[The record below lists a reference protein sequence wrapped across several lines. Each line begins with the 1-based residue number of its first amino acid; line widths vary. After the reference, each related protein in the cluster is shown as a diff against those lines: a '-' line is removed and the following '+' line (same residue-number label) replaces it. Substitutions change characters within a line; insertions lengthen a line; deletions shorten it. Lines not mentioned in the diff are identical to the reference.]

1 MEKCTRR
8 ALIALCLCLILLLP
22 ACRFV
27 RPGELTGGSGTG
39 GASGATSSIDLAME
53 NVDGTGWKI
62 AMITDTGGIN
72 DQSFNQSAWEGLQEL
87 KEETGAEVAYIESK
101 QSGDFPTNFETLVD
115 NGNTLCWGIGFACA
129 DAVLEA
135 AQSNPDVSF
144 ACVDNAFAD
153 SPENVTGVVFRAEES
168 SFMVGYIAAASSETG
183 KVGFVGGIA
192 SDVIAQFE
200 YGYKAG
206 VAYANRV
213 LDKNVVVTSQY
224 AESFSD
230 AAKGKSIANKM
241 FTDGC
246 DIVYHAAGGTGTG
259 VIEAAKEAGRFAIG
273 VDRDQAYLAP
283 ENVLTSSLKNVNV
296 AVNAVSKRH
305 IAGMEIG
312 GQTLSFGLSEGAVGI
327 PEDHSNYPDAVY
339 EAALEC
345 GEKIKAGILTP
356 PGNEDDFEE
365 FKIYLEQT
373 SVEELLKKAN
383 DFSDVDGAGSRIAML
398 ADTGG
403 GNDQSFNQSAWEGLQ
418 KLRDETGAD
427 VAYIESKQSGDFP
440 TNLETLVDNGS
451 TLCWGIGYACADAV
465 VEAAASNPDVNFAC
479 VDNAFGD
486 PLPNVTGVVFRAQ
499 ESSFM
504 VGYIAAAVSK
514 TNKVGFVGG
523 ISSEVIEQFQYGYE
537 AGVAYANNM
546 LGKKVQVTSQYA
558 ESFSDAAKGKSIA
571 NKMFT
576 DGCDIVYHAAGGT
589 GTGVIEAAKE
599 AGKFA
604 IGVDRDQAYL
614 APENVLTSSLKNVD
628 VAVDLVS
635 RQHIAG
641 RRIGGQNMGFGLID
655 DAVGIP
661 EHHENYSDEIYQA
674 AIEIGEQIKRG
685 AIVPPATAKE
695 LKAYKETLK

>member
-283 ENVLTSSLKNVNV
+283 ENVLTSSLKNV
-296 AVNAVSKRH
+296 
-305 IAGMEIG
+305 
-312 GQTLSFGLSEGAVGI
+312 
-327 PEDHSNYPDAVY
+327 
-339 EAALEC
+339 
-345 GEKIKAGILTP
+345 
-356 PGNEDDFEE
+356 
-365 FKIYLEQT
+365 
-373 SVEELLKKAN
+373 
-383 DFSDVDGAGSRIAML
+383 
-398 ADTGG
+398 
-403 GNDQSFNQSAWEGLQ
+403 
-418 KLRDETGAD
+418 
-427 VAYIESKQSGDFP
+427 
-440 TNLETLVDNGS
+440 
-451 TLCWGIGYACADAV
+451 
-465 VEAAASNPDVNFAC
+465 
-479 VDNAFGD
+479 
-486 PLPNVTGVVFRAQ
+486 
-499 ESSFM
+499 
-504 VGYIAAAVSK
+504 
-514 TNKVGFVGG
+514 
-523 ISSEVIEQFQYGYE
+523 
-537 AGVAYANNM
+537 
-546 LGKKVQVTSQYA
+546 
-558 ESFSDAAKGKSIA
+558 
-571 NKMFT
+571 
-576 DGCDIVYHAAGGT
+576 
-589 GTGVIEAAKE
+589 
-599 AGKFA
+599 
-604 IGVDRDQAYL
+604 
-614 APENVLTSSLKNVD
+614 D

-641 RRIGGQNMGFGLID
+641 RNIGGQNMGFGLVD

-685 AIVPPATAKE
+685 AIVPPSTPKE

>member
-72 DQSFNQSAWEGLQEL
+72 DQSFNQSAWE
-87 KEETGAEVAYIESK
+87 
-101 QSGDFPTNFETLVD
+101 GDFPTNFETLVD

-383 DFSDVDGAGSRIAML
+383 DFSDVDGTGSRIAMIT
-398 ADTGG
+398 DTGG
-403 GNDQSFNQSAWEGLQ
+403 INDQSFNQSAWEGLQ

-486 PLPNVTGVVFRAQ
+486 PMPNVTGVVFRAQ